1 VASWIVFLYDA
12 QIFLIVDFL
21 PKGFPVMLK
30 QKLAELGLELPAV
43 PAAAASYVG
52 YKVTGNL
59 VIVSGQLPLANG
71 KPTLT
76 GKLEAGA
83 EITDAYAAAQQCALN
98 TLAQLDAAIG
108 GDWSRFVQVVRLGGF
123 VGSDGQAFWYGRR
136 SRTGGDRRCVV
147 AAGRDG
153 GSRSDFRSSQL
164 ISAASSCR

>member
-1 VASWIVFLYDA
+1 
-12 QIFLIVDFL
+12 
-21 PKGFPVMLK
+21 MLK

-52 YKVTGNL
+52 YKITGNL
-59 VIVSGQLPLANG
+59 VVVSGQLPLANG

-83 EITDAYAAAQQCALN
+83 DIADAYTAAQQCALN

-123 VGSDGQAFWYGRR
+123 VACAPSFVDAPKVVNGASDLMVKLFGTAGAHARAAI
-136 SRTGGDRRCVV
+136 GV
-147 AAGRDG
+147 ASLPLDVTVEVEATFEIR
-153 GSRSDFRSSQL
+153 
-164 ISAASSCR
+164 A